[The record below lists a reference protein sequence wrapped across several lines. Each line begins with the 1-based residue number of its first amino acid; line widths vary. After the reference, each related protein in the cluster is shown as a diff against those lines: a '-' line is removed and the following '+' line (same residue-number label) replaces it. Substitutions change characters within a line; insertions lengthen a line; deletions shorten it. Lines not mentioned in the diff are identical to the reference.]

1 MQINTSLCEI
11 SDDSF
16 EYYNTCKSPIKW
28 ISTCLLTSSPNKR
41 DPPQWYNYKK
51 TFREHFI
58 CNGENLLNIHCVSK
72 TIKDAITIHK
82 EKYGNKISRQDITN
96 TVLWCCQQNPHI
108 KERHYDDIIKEHLT
122 QYADHILHN

>member
-1 MQINTSLCEI
+1 MQINTSLCEM

-28 ISTCLLTSSPNKR
+28 ISTCLLTTSPNKR
-41 DPPQWYNYKK
+41 DPPQWGNYKK
-51 TFREHFI
+51 SFREHFI

-96 TVLWCCQQNPHI
+96 TVLWCCQQNTGI
-108 KERHYDDIIKEHLT
+108 RKTSYDSILKYHLT
-122 QYADHILHN
+122 LYDAHI